1 MCNQISQ
8 LFTSSIPHVFGL
20 FQCSEEDGDVDSS
33 FGDDDDDDDSSF
45 IDDEASGDGSVEN
58 NYVYHLSMRDDM
70 SMHPS
75 PCDGESAPSDSDI
88 RSHISCR
95 TDTHSEDEYIGTDD
109 DFSSFECSVSTLT
122 SHENVNDYSFLC
134 YCL

>member
-1 MCNQISQ
+1 
-8 LFTSSIPHVFGL
+8 
-20 FQCSEEDGDVDSS
+20 
-33 FGDDDDDDDSSF
+33 
-45 IDDEASGDGSVEN
+45 
-58 NYVYHLSMRDDM
+58 M

-109 DFSSFECSVSTLT
+109 DFSSFEYSVSILT
-122 SHENVNDYSFLC
+122 SRVNVNDLNFSMLLATNFFFFNNVVFL
-134 YCL
+134 